1 MVFNLRAIVL
11 GVIVLFSLGLRAQE
25 IPSNTDTEVVSP
37 PPIDHAVEVAPDY
50 IYRTG
55 VEKMAEFPGGT
66 GKMMD
71 YISRVLKY
79 PEEAK
84 EDGIGGRVYL
94 TFVVERDGSLTDI
107 RVLRSAHPSLDNEA
121 VRMVK
126 TMPKWTP
133 GEQNGTACRVQ
144 FTLPVTFKL
153 AD

>member
-1 MVFNLRAIVL
+1 
-11 GVIVLFSLGLRAQE
+11 
-25 IPSNTDTEVVSP
+25 
-37 PPIDHAVEVAPDY
+37 
-50 IYRTG
+50 
-55 VEKMAEFPGGT
+55 MAEFPGGT

-121 VRMVK
+121 IRVVK

-133 GEQNGTACRVQ
+133 GEQNGKPCRVQ